1 MYFLVFVTINVLDS
15 FKMNVINHLK
25 DALSQGLY
33 GAEGPTVDEE
43 TRDSVP
49 PERVFG
55 VGQLT
60 PNPSFDSWSIGV
72 LMLEVYVS
80 VCMCVCVCSFI
91 LI

>member
-1 MYFLVFVTINVLDS
+1 VFDS
-15 FKMNVINHLK
+15 FKTNVITNHLK
-25 DALSQGLY
+25 DAFAQGLY

-72 LMLEVYVS
+72 LMLEVCVS
-80 VCMCVCVCSFI
+80 VCVSVFAHLFLYDGWLAGCWE
-91 LI
+91 